1 MIVIG
6 IETSCDETAV
16 SICEDGNILS
26 NIIGSQLV
34 HSEFGG
40 VVPEI
45 ASREHEKLLY
55 NLTEEAINSA
65 KIKITDIEGVAV
77 TNGPGLSGALLTG
90 VSFAKGLAI
99 GLGVKIVSINHL
111 EAHII
116 ANFLEA
122 NNLSYPFLCFWF
134 LVGTLNYGGLKRW
147 KITHCLEKV
156 GMMQLAKLLTR
167 VRDF

>member
-16 SICEDGNILS
+16 SICKDGNILS

-55 NLTEEAINSA
+55 
-65 KIKITDIEGVAV
+65 KKK
-77 TNGPGLSGALLTG
+77 
-90 VSFAKGLAI
+90 F
-99 GLGVKIVSINHL
+99 
-111 EAHII
+111 
-116 ANFLEA
+116 
-122 NNLSYPFLCFWF
+122 
-134 LVGTLNYGGLKRW
+134 
-147 KITHCLEKV
+147 
-156 GMMQLAKLLTR
+156 
-167 VRDF
+167 